1 MTLINI
7 LAMTVMVSITGSIVF
22 GIWFFLRKRLEKIN
36 PKIVYHLLH
45 IVLLT
50 YLLPI
55 VYILLVFF
63 YTGTTIN
70 EIYLLDEANRLYQYA
85 TVISLVWIIVVSVL
99 TILEVQKRIKFNKFC
114 RLGFPVTDQRIWA
127 ILEDIKSQYQIKKDI
142 KLLTHR
148 GIQSPMIV
156 GSYKPILLLPE
167 VQYTM
172 EEVRMV
178 FMHELAHYKNHD
190 YGWKQL
196 TVIIKL
202 IHCFNPVVYRLLKHV
217 DRWSEIGCDI
227 SISKWNKISMNEY
240 YNFILSQMVKQMIEK
255 ENKSFS
261 HCLFK
266 DGPELQERM
275 LCTAKYKKRL
285 WWKSILAIQ
294 LVIIC
299 CFLGVGVSYAASE
312 QIVIKYNDIHSRY
325 VTYKWETVYPI
336 PIVSLEELPV
346 MNQEELN
353 TAEEIDMEDNGE
365 NYDILSLEGK
375 LLPNK
380 KKVSSTFTMEK
391 GEEINLWVESQNGRK
406 IKAGIICPNGE
417 CKFIVTSSL
426 GSHLFE
432 VDTDGEYKIFM
443 ENVDTKVAIGSVVDF
458 SNE

>member
-22 GIWFFLRKRLEKIN
+22 GIWFFLRKKLEKIN

-70 EIYLLDEANRLYQYA
+70 EIYLLDESNKLYQYA
-85 TVISLVWIIVVSVL
+85 TIISLVWIIVVSIL
-99 TILEVQKRIKFNKFC
+99 TILEIQKRIKFNKFC

-127 ILEDIKSQYQIKKDI
+127 ILEEIKSQYRIKKDI

-156 GSYKPILLLPE
+156 GSYKPILLLPK

-202 IHCFNPVVYRLLKHV
+202 IHCFNPVVYRLLKYV

-227 SISKWNKISMNEY
+227 SISKWNEISMNEY

-266 DGPELQERM
+266 DRPELQERM

-285 WWKSILAIQ
+285 WWKSILAIW
-294 LVIIC
+294 LVMIC
-299 CFLGVGVSYAASE
+299 CFLGVGISYAASE
-312 QIVIKYNDIHSRY
+312 QMVIKYNDIHSRY
-325 VTYKWETVYPI
+325 VTLRWETAYPA
-336 PIVSLEELPV
+336 V
-346 MNQEELN
+346 M
-353 TAEEIDMEDNGE
+353 IDSVHQSQISIEDE
-365 NYDILSLEGK
+365 

-380 KKVSSTFTMEK
+380 KKVSNLFMKKK
-391 GEEINLWVESQNGRK
+391 GEEIILSVESKNGKK
-406 IKAGIICPNGE
+406 IKAGIITPNGE
-417 CKFIVTSSL
+417 YKYVVTSSS
-426 GSHLFE
+426 GSQLFE
-432 VDTDGEYKIFM
+432 IETTGKYRIFLENIDTE
-443 ENVDTKVAIGSVVDF
+443 VAIGSVVDLVD
-458 SNE
+458 

>member
-1 MTLINI
+1 MCIPAI
-7 LAMTVMVSITGSIVF
+7 
-22 GIWFFLRKRLEKIN
+22 IN
-36 PKIVYHLLH
+36 P
-45 IVLLT
+45 
-50 YLLPI
+50 
-55 VYILLVFF
+55 
-63 YTGTTIN
+63 
-70 EIYLLDEANRLYQYA
+70 
-85 TVISLVWIIVVSVL
+85 II
-99 TILEVQKRIKFNKFC
+99 IQKRIKFNKFC

-127 ILEDIKSQYQIKKDI
+127 ILEEIKSQYRIKKDI

-202 IHCFNPVVYRLLKHV
+202 IHCFNPVVYRLLKYV

-227 SISKWNKISMNEY
+227 SISKWNEISMNEY

-266 DGPELQERM
+266 DRPELQERM

-285 WWKSILAIQ
+285 WWKSILAIW
-294 LVIIC
+294 LVMIC
-299 CFLGVGVSYAASE
+299 CFLGVGISYAASE
-312 QIVIKYNDIHSRY
+312 QMVIKYNDIHSRY
-325 VTYKWETVYPI
+325 VTLRWETAYPA
-336 PIVSLEELPV
+336 V
-346 MNQEELN
+346 M
-353 TAEEIDMEDNGE
+353 IDSVHQSQISIEDE
-365 NYDILSLEGK
+365 

-380 KKVSSTFTMEK
+380 KKVSNLFMKKK
-391 GEEINLWVESQNGRK
+391 GEEIILSVESKNGKK
-406 IKAGIICPNGE
+406 IKAGIITPNGE
-417 CKFIVTSSL
+417 YKYVVTSSS
-426 GSHLFE
+426 GSQLFE
-432 VDTDGEYKIFM
+432 IETTGKYRIFLENIDTE
-443 ENVDTKVAIGSVVDF
+443 VAIGSVVDLVD
-458 SNE
+458 

>member
-7 LAMTVMVSITGSIVF
+7 LAMTVMVSITGDIVF

-50 YLLPI
+50 YLLPV

-85 TVISLVWIIVVSVL
+85 TIISLIWIIVVSIL
-99 TILEVQKRIKFNKFC
+99 AILEMQKRIKFNKFC

-127 ILEDIKSQYQIKKDI
+127 ILEDVKSQYQIKRNI

-227 SISKWNKISMNEY
+227 SISKWNEISMNEY
-240 YNFILSQMVKQMIEK
+240 YNFILSQMVKQMINK

-266 DGPELQERM
+266 DRPELQERM
-275 LCTAKYKKRL
+275 FCTAKYKKRL
-285 WWKSILAIQ
+285 WWKSILAIW
-294 LVIIC
+294 LVMIC
-299 CFLGVGVSYAASE
+299 CFLGVGISYAASE
-312 QIVIKYNDIHSRY
+312 QIVIKYNNIHSKY
-325 VTYKWETVYPI
+325 VTLRWETAYPAVI
-336 PIVSLEELPV
+336 INSVRQS
-346 MNQEELN
+346 Q
-353 TAEEIDMEDNGE
+353 ISIEDE
-365 NYDILSLEGK
+365 

-380 KKVSSTFTMEK
+380 KKVSNLFMKKK
-391 GEEINLWVESQNGRK
+391 GEEIILSVESKNGKK
-406 IKAGIICPNGE
+406 IKAGIITPNGE
-417 CKFIVTSSL
+417 YKYVVTSSS
-426 GSHLFE
+426 GSQLFE
-432 VDTDGEYKIFM
+432 IETTGKYRIFLENIDTE
-443 ENVDTKVAIGSVVDF
+443 VAIGSVVDLAD
-458 SNE
+458 